1 MEKEQELELKNFK
14 ISKNVLELIVGL
26 ATSEVEGVAG
36 LSGTIMDSIKDWI
49 GKKQLTKGIK
59 VSVEDNV
66 FIISVHVDLC
76 YEYVISDV
84 AKKIQKNIKSIL
96 ETMTG
101 TGVRTVD
108 VFINNISFYE

>member
-1 MEKEQELELKNFK
+1 MEKEQELEMKNFK

-26 ATSEVEGVAG
+26 AASEVEGVAG
-36 LSGTIMDSIKDWI
+36 LSGTMMDSIKDWI
-49 GKKQLTKGIK
+49 GKKRLTKGIK

-66 FIISVHVDLC
+66 FLISIHVDLC

-84 AKKIQKNIKSIL
+84 AKKIQKNIKSAL

-101 TGVRTVD
+101 IGVQTVN
-108 VFINNISFYE
+108 VFINNIIFNE